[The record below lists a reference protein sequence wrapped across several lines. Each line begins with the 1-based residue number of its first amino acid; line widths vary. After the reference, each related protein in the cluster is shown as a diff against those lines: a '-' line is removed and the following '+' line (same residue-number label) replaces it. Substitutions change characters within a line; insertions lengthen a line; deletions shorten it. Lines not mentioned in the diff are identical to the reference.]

1 MLNRPTFGG
10 HIIQTSHRLYN
21 MYPAL
26 ELEAVFE
33 GSCLVEYEVVRSAVR
48 VFERV

>member
-1 MLNRPTFGG
+1 
-10 HIIQTSHRLYN
+10 

-26 ELEAVFE
+26 ELEAVLE

-48 VFERV
+48 VLEEVADALELNSDA